1 MHEVAANQLTM
12 AEHRRCGGARP
23 FNNPKGDFQYGKVDA
38 IGRRRRSQ
46 DIAAMVDRA
55 QEQQQGVPRRSVHFD
70 LADLRLM
77 VRIADTSSLTRAAE
91 RVHISLPA
99 ASNRIKQLEHSVG
112 ARLINR
118 TSKGL
123 TLTTAGQAMIKHSR
137 LILDQIEQL
146 RSEMLDISEGVDGR
160 LRIMASTTAISE
172 FLPSVIER
180 FLATRP
186 RTSID
191 LRERLS
197 SDIVRAVAE
206 GVVDVG
212 VILENVGTSGL
223 EILPYRTDH
232 MVLAV
237 PAGHPLAD
245 RRAVSFVETLDFDH
259 VGLSQSSTLHAFLQQ
274 QAEVLRRHI
283 NLRAQVGNF
292 EALCRMVQAR
302 IGVGVLTHLPAVRHA
317 KSMNIR
323 IVDLEDEWSIRPQY
337 ICIRNSDELPPFAR
351 EFVEMLCADA
361 RDSQR
366 SAS

>member
-1 MHEVAANQLTM
+1 M
-12 AEHRRCGGARP
+12 ATRP
-23 FNNPKGDFQYGKVDA
+23 FNNPKGDFQHGKVDA
-38 IGRRRRSQ
+38 ARTRGRSRHPVVPV
-46 DIAAMVDRA
+46 VDRA
-55 QEQQQGVPRRSVHFD
+55 RERQQGAPRRSVHFD

-77 VRIADTSSLTRAAE
+77 VRVADTNSLTRAAE
-91 RVHISLPA
+91 QVHISLPA
-99 ASNRIKQLEHSVG
+99 ASNRIKQLEQSVG

-123 TLTTAGQAMIKHSR
+123 TLTTAGQAMIKHAR
-137 LILDQIEQL
+137 LILEQVELL
-146 RSEMLDISEGVDGR
+146 RAEMLDVSEGIDGR

-172 FLPSVIER
+172 FLPAVIER
-180 FLATRP
+180 FLASRP
-186 RTSID
+186 GTSID

-212 VILENVGTSGL
+212 VILEDVGTSGL

-245 RRAVSFVETLDFDH
+245 RASVTFAETLDFDH
-259 VGLSQSSTLHAFLQQ
+259 VGLSQSSTLNAFLQQ

-283 NLRAQVGNF
+283 HLRAQVGNF

-323 IVDLEDEWSIRPQY
+323 IVDLEDDWSIRPQY
-337 ICIRNSDELPPFAR
+337 ICVRSLDELPPFAR
-351 EFVEMLCADA
+351 EFVEMLRADA
-361 RDSQR
+361 RDSKNLVG
-366 SAS
+366 

>member
-1 MHEVAANQLTM
+1 ML
-12 AEHRRCGGARP
+12 
-23 FNNPKGDFQYGKVDA
+23 
-38 IGRRRRSQ
+38 
-46 DIAAMVDRA
+46 DRA
-55 QEQQQGVPRRSVHFD
+55 QHRQQGMPRRSVHFD

-77 VRIADTSSLTRAAE
+77 VRIADTNSLTRAAE
-91 RVHISLPA
+91 QVHISLPA
-99 ASNRIKQLEHSVG
+99 ASNRIKQLEQSV
-112 ARLINR
+112 ATRLINR

-123 TLTTAGQAMIKHSR
+123 TLTAAGQAMIKHAR
-137 LILDQIEQL
+137 LIMEQVELL
-146 RSEMLDISEGVDGR
+146 RAEMLDISDGIDGR

-172 FLPSVIER
+172 FLPPVIER

-186 RTSID
+186 GTSID

-206 GVVDVG
+206 GVADVG
-212 VILENVGTSGL
+212 VILEDVGSTGL

-237 PAGHPLAD
+237 PAGHPLAE
-245 RRAVSFVETLDFDH
+245 RRSVSFAETLDFDH
-259 VGLSQSSTLHAFLQQ
+259 VGLSQSSTLHAFLLQ

-302 IGVGVLTHLPAVRHA
+302 IGVGVLTHLPAARHA

-337 ICIRNSDELPPFAR
+337 ICIRSLDDLPPFAR

-361 RDSQR
+361 RDSQ
-366 SAS
+366 SPVS

>member
-1 MHEVAANQLTM
+1 
-12 AEHRRCGGARP
+12 
-23 FNNPKGDFQYGKVDA
+23 
-38 IGRRRRSQ
+38 
-46 DIAAMVDRA
+46 
-55 QEQQQGVPRRSVHFD
+55 
-70 LADLRLM
+70 M
-77 VRIADTSSLTRAAE
+77 VRIADTNSLTRAAE
-91 RVHISLPA
+91 QVHISLPA
-99 ASNRIKQLEHSVG
+99 ASNRIKQLEQSVG

-123 TLTTAGQAMIKHSR
+123 TLTSAGQAMIKHAR
-137 LILDQIEQL
+137 LILEQVELL
-146 RSEMLDISEGVDGR
+146 RAEMLDVSEGIDGR

-172 FLPSVIER
+172 FLPPVIER
-180 FLATRP
+180 FLASRP
-186 RTSID
+186 GTSID

-212 VILENVGTSGL
+212 VILEDVGTSGL

-245 RRAVSFVETLDFDH
+245 RTSVTFAETLDFDH

-283 NLRAQVGNF
+283 HLRAQVGNF

-323 IVDLEDEWSIRPQY
+323 IVDLEDDWSIRPQY
-337 ICIRNSDELPPFAR
+337 ICVRSLDELPPFAR
-351 EFVEMLCADA
+351 EFVEMLRADA
-361 RDSQR
+361 RDSQGLVG
-366 SAS
+366 